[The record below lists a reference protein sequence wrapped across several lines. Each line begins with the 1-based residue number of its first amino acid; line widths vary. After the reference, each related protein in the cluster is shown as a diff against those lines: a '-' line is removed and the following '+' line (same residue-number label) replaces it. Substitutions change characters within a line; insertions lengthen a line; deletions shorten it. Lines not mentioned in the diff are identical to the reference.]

1 MYLYTKHLL
10 DRINIYFNLICM
22 ELRKTRELF
31 VVNIP

>member
-1 MYLYTKHLL
+1 MYMCIKNL
-10 DRINIYFNLICM
+10 YFNLICM